1 MGREHRMADAGV
13 MTHATRTGILGGRT
27 LFRLGLTLLVLSAV
41 LFLRHSIEQGWIG
54 PEARVALA
62 AAGGLVLVGTG
73 LAVRRVSYGVALQA
87 AGTAVLFLTGFAA
100 HDHYGLTSTTEA
112 FVQLVAVAA
121 LTMGLASRARSEL
134 LAGLALTA
142 AAGSPALID
151 GRVALPLA
159 ETAYVAAVGG
169 IGILLFHR
177 HGWIRSLVATA
188 LAVGISVALDLTPRL
203 AAEPSLAI
211 PLQASLVIAW
221 AMLVLVPISAARRG
235 IGDRMARVTVPIVT
249 SSFATLGL
257 YAATRLIFDDTG
269 GRPAWAG
276 LALGLGLVHLLA
288 WRLLRGK
295 PESAALGAA
304 QWIPITAMSMVAV
317 VEGLTGDWILA
328 GLSMMALGLVL
339 AGHRGIHA
347 RLSDAGHLLFGVT
360 AVLAVGTVAIV
371 TGDARRP
378 EELVPG
384 LLVLASAAAIGWVVR
399 GTSDDDLTPV
409 YAGAA
414 YLGAL
419 GWVAAEIPRLGAAGT
434 AWVTGGWTLLGV
446 AVLVGGRLA
455 ARRSWTAAGF
465 ATIGLALGKL
475 FFVDLATASTVTRIG
490 LFAGL
495 GLLLAAAGYW
505 LGDWSL
511 DDDTDAQ
518 PTPPSE
524 VRRST

>member
-1 MGREHRMADAGV
+1 MADAGV

-121 LTMGLASRARSEL
+121 LTMGLASHARSEL

-188 LAVGISVALDLTPRL
+188 LAVGVSVALDLTPRL

-347 RLSDAGHLLFGVT
+347 RLSDAGHLLFGIT

-378 EELVPG
+378 EELG
-384 LLVLASAAAIGWVVR
+384 IRRALVS
-399 GTSDDDLTPV
+399 
-409 YAGAA
+409 
-414 YLGAL
+414 
-419 GWVAAEIPRLGAAGT
+419 
-434 AWVTGGWTLLGV
+434 TGGWHGV
-446 AVLVGGRLA
+446 RFRPSLT
-455 ARRSWTAAGF
+455 RSTTRSSASRTAAGRRRRLV
-465 ATIGLALGKL
+465 AVERVLRAEEVAARAHVGDRVDPEGVGVDPHRSEHLGQRL
-475 FFVDLATASTVTRIG
+475 QHLDVDHELLERGDESPLHPAGGVHDDVGSTEHGRPQRR
-490 LFAGL
+490 LRL
-495 GLLLAAAGYW
+495 
-505 LGDWSL
+505 
-511 DDDTDAQ
+511 
-518 PTPPSE
+518 
-524 VRRST
+524 VRRLGVDRVGGVGVRLRYGKS